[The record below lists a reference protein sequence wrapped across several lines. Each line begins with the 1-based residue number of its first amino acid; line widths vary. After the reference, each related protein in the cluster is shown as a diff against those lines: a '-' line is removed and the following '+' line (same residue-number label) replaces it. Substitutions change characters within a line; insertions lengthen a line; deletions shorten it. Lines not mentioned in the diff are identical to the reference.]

1 LYCCLSLLM
10 PILSFCAGGALVL
23 RGKILY
29 NSNAGREGRS
39 PLWSAILVIFFVV
52 SACGAV
58 NPVAAAAADS
68 KPLAATPP
76 MGWNDW
82 AHFQCRYTAQTIL
95 DNAKA
100 LVSTGLASLGYDTVT
115 IDDCWM
121 LKDRDANGN
130 LQVDAKRFPNG
141 IKPVADAVHK
151 MGLKFGIY
159 EDSGSETCGRYAGS
173 GLPQGGGEAHFLED
187 ARLFASWGV
196 DYLKLDGCNVYVPP
210 GETQEQSYH
219 LAYAAQQE
227 ALQQAG
233 RTVVFSESAPAYFQ
247 GTPEWYDVL
256 SWVGKYGQL
265 WREGS
270 DIATYHANPVPAR
283 FRRRFP
289 RRTRYQSMLWNYSYN
304 LPLGRFQKPGNWNDP
319 DFIIAG
325 GIGMSLPE
333 SRTQMALWSM
343 MSSPLILS
351 SEVAKLSPE
360 AVAIVGNK
368 DLIAIDQDPLGK
380 MATLVRRTPQTD
392 VLFKRLASG
401 DGAVAV
407 TNHGDAAVKV
417 DVTPA
422 DLGYAES
429 GCKLDAKDLWN
440 GKEQSTVSSLETEVA
455 SHDAAI
461 WRIHPSAECGKAAR
475 TGAITMIT
483 SARRHRSIEGYARC
497 LASPGVGLHTNEL
510 AAKPQPGRNWI
521 ERVIAEMGSSVAACA
536 GTEAEQWL
544 VTEDGSLRSSGGKCL
559 AVVNDKPVM
568 QACRAESAQ
577 HWRYTLKG
585 NLVNNGNLQCLTA
598 AGPESAPQGLEMQ
611 VCGHNLATQI
621 WSLPN

>member
-1 LYCCLSLLM
+1 MQVKIFHSSNGGRKGRNPLLSAMLVVLF
-10 PILSFCAGGALVL
+10 LACA
-23 RGKILY
+23 
-29 NSNAGREGRS
+29 
-39 PLWSAILVIFFVV
+39 W
-52 SACGAV
+52 GAV
-58 NPVAAAAADS
+58 VPVAGVAAEG

-82 AHFQCRYTAQTIL
+82 AHYQCGYTADTIL
-95 DNAKA
+95 DNARA
-100 LVSTGLASLGYDTVT
+100 LVSTGLARLGYDTVT

-121 LKDRDANGN
+121 LKERDAKGN
-130 LQVDAKRFPNG
+130 LQVDSKRFPNG
-141 IKPVADAVHK
+141 MKPVADAIHK

-173 GLPQGGGEAHFLED
+173 GQPQGGGQAHFLKD

-210 GETQEQSYH
+210 GESQEQAYH
-219 LAYAAQQE
+219 MAYAAQHE
-227 ALQQAG
+227 ALQQVG
-233 RTVVFSESAPAYFQ
+233 RPIVFSESAPAYFQ

-270 DIATYHANPVPAR
+270 DISNYHAQPIPAR

-289 RRTRYQSMLWNYSYN
+289 RRSRYDSMLWNYSYN

-325 GIGMSLPE
+325 DIGMSLPE

-351 SEVAKLSPE
+351 SDVSKLSP
-360 AVAIVGNK
+360 AAIAIVGNK
-368 DLIAIDQDPLGK
+368 DVIAIDQDPLGK
-380 MATLVRRTPQTD
+380 MATLVRRSPQTD
-392 VLFKRLASG
+392 VLFKRLSGG

-407 TNHGDAAVKV
+407 MNHGKAAVKV

-422 DLGYAES
+422 DLGFAAS
-429 GCKLDAKDLWN
+429 TACRLDAKDLWS
-440 GKEQSTVSSLETEVA
+440 GKEQSAAGSLQAEVA

-461 WRIHPSAECGKAAR
+461 WRVHPSAECGKPAR

-483 SARRHRSIEGYARC
+483 AARRHRSIEGYTRC
-497 LASPGVGLHTNEL
+497 LT
-510 AAKPQPGRNWI
+510 AAGSVEPCTGTT
-521 ERVIAEMGSSVAACA
+521 AEIW
-536 GTEAEQWL
+536 TF
-544 VTEDGSLRSSGGKCL
+544 TKDGALRSSGNECL
-559 AVVNDKPVM
+559 TVVKGKPVM
-568 QACRAESAQ
+568 QACRSESAQ
-577 HWRYTLKG
+577 HWRYTKKG

-598 AGPESAPQGLEMQ
+598 TGSELEPQSIEMQ
-611 VCGHNLATQI
+611 VCGHNMATQI